1 MDICL
6 FIPCKHPAAKRWI
19 LYLPSRT
26 LGGTPFTGPR
36 PLYATGITNNA
47 QGGGEASTTL
57 TTHLDLLCEPST
69 MLFFFSPSST
79 PSQLL
84 LHQLKVFVP
93 RAICS
98 TFAASTLFA
107 KLLHPNTL
115 QKPPFLSLPQNFL
128 SLCHP
133 VHTLAS
139 PGVGQDPLC
148 SSLYTPHTRTNDF
161 HALLPYYFIPVPFL
175 CSIPASNF
183 PNTTPPKM

>member
-1 MDICL
+1 MH
-6 FIPCKHPAAKRWI
+6 K
-19 LYLPSRT
+19 
-26 LGGTPFTGPR
+26 
-36 PLYATGITNNA
+36 
-47 QGGGEASTTL
+47 GGGASTTL
-57 TTHLDLLCEPST
+57 TTHVDLLCAPST
-69 MLFFFSPSST
+69 MLFFFSPSSP

-93 RAICS
+93 RAFCS
-98 TFAASTLFA
+98 TFAASTLYA
-107 KLLHPNTL
+107 MLLHPNTL
-115 QKPPFLSLPQNFL
+115 QKPSLPSLPLYFL

-148 SSLYTPHTRTNDF
+148 SSLYSPHTRTNHF